1 MLFNL
6 FIEWRLEEIE
16 RINTTLT
23 GAERK
28 AALCM
33 LLDQE
38 TELLSAIERH
48 KNEASL
54 ENRDKRIMAFLEKVT
69 KLKFLKICCHY
80 NVGELII

>member
-1 MLFNL
+1 M
-6 FIEWRLEEIE
+6 EEIE
-16 RINTTLT
+16 RINSDLT

-48 KNEASL
+48 KNEANQ
-54 ENRDKRIMAFLEKVT
+54 ENREKQIMAFLEKVKGST
-69 KLKFLKICCHY
+69 IKTLF
-80 NVGELII
+80 ELR